1 MNLYMEKAHYLEQ
14 VIPEYR
20 GNPLIEALPEIWA
33 SDTVVELLSEE
44 APYHDGERM
53 LDARYRMHC
62 IQRLFHYFQPLEQHI
77 DIEQRISRCIRQG
90 IPKPESLQKGICPD
104 SGGRI

>member
-1 MNLYMEKAHYLEQ
+1 MEKARYLEQ
-14 VIPEYR
+14 VIPEYQ
-20 GNPLIEALPEIWA
+20 GNPMIEALPEIWA
-33 SDTVVELLSEE
+33 GDTVEEMLSEE
-44 APYHDGERM
+44 APHHDGERM

-90 IPKPESLQKGICPD
+90 YLNRNPCTKGK
-104 SGGRI
+104 R

>member
-44 APYHDGERM
+44 AP
-53 LDARYRMHC
+53 L
-62 IQRLFHYFQPLEQHI
+62 P
-77 DIEQRISRCIRQG
+77 
-90 IPKPESLQKGICPD
+90 
-104 SGGRI
+104 